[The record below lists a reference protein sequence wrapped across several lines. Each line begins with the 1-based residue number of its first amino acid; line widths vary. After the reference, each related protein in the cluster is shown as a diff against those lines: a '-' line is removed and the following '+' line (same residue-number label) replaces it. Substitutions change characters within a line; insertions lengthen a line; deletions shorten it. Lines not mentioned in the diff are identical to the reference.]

1 MFPFLPER
9 SWFNRKAKKCTSVQ
23 QEIHALLLK
32 KLGANKIEIRIVDT
46 TPIPVV
52 KIWRAGKCRSFKRKI
67 EVNYGYCASKKMY
80 YYGSKLTLFT
90 TPEGL
95 PTEHVLT
102 PANHHDLKALK
113 ENLQGFHD
121 LKKKKI
127 IADKGYYDGE
137 LEVEL
142 KNKYQT
148 DLIVPEKKKHQKK
161 NTEEEKRL
169 LKNRGIIETVNNQ
182 LQDQMNIDETR
193 AKSIS
198 GLTSR
203 IQSAILSFSFGFYFN
218 CLNGNEP
225 LAIKSLLT

>member
-1 MFPFLPER
+1 
-9 SWFNRKAKKCTSVQ
+9 
-23 QEIHALLLK
+23 
-32 KLGANKIEIRIVDT
+32 
-46 TPIPVV
+46 
-52 KIWRAGKCRSFKRKI
+52 
-67 EVNYGYCASKKMY
+67 
-80 YYGSKLTLFT
+80 
-90 TPEGL
+90 L

-113 ENLQGFHD
+113 ENLQEFHD

-127 IADKGYYDGE
+127 IADRGYYDGE

-148 DLIVPEKKKHQKK
+148 RLIVPEKRRHQKK
-161 NTEEEKRL
+161 NTDEEKRL

-203 IQSAILSFSFGFYFN
+203 IQSAILSFAFGFYFN

-225 LAIKSLLT
+225 LAIKRLLI